1 MTDTADTRATIHQV
15 DSAIETQWLAF
26 LASFDG
32 LDPSAMEESAVTG
45 EWSVKQ
51 VIGHVAF
58 CDGLEAVDARGRAAG
73 IVPGDVDWQAE
84 NDLHGPR
91 IAALPL
97 DDVVADLHAR
107 HAEVLLEL
115 RSLAT
120 DDARAPGLAA
130 AFRANTI
137 DHYDEHAADIR
148 AWRERTGR

>member
-1 MTDTADTRATIHQV
+1 VTHSADTEATIHQI
-15 DSAIETQWLAF
+15 DAAIETHWSAI

-32 LDPSAMEESAVTG
+32 VDPSALEEPGVIG

-58 CDGLEAVDARGRAAG
+58 CDGLEAVDARARAAG
-73 IVPGDVDWQAE
+73 IVPGDHDWQAE

-91 IAALPL
+91 IATQPL

-107 HAEVLLEL
+107 HTAVLLAL
-115 RSLAT
+115 RSLSAE
-120 DDARAPGLAA
+120 DPRAPELAA

-137 DHYDEHAADIR
+137 DHYDEHAAEIR
-148 AWRERTGR
+148 AWRERTRR